1 MDIHS
6 CVNYFLQGRHIVFS
20 LILSATLARHM
31 LVVGSLFWTVLR
43 RMDICLIK
51 MNYKLFF
58 QSAVGKTVVLLLT
71 YYLHQGVQIVLISYS
86 FR

>member
-31 LVVGSLFWTVLR
+31 LVVGSLFWTVLVR
-43 RMDICLIK
+43 TDICLIK

-71 YYLHQGVQIVLISYS
+71 YYLHQGVQIVLISHS